1 MRLLRAP
8 DRTDQRIEDVIHH
21 HAPAGYVP
29 CPWMN
34 LLRHIG
40 KSRARA
46 RICPGHLAVTDAGE
60 KHRHHG
66 NENCCN
72 NVPFS
77 TIAQDSEYGHRR
89 HGLNY
94 DDTVKNQI
102 PERESPSQTWPGI
115 PCRLVAQ
122 KSLLLAEVL
131 RFVSNAILSN
141 ESMNAKCYRNPSPP
155 AASFPPGIQ
164 SIQ

>member
-40 KSRARA
+40 KGRARA

-60 KHRHHG
+60 KHCHHG
-66 NENCCN
+66 NEDRCN

-77 TIAQDSEYGHRR
+77 TIAQNSEYGHRR
-89 HGLNY
+89 YGLNY

-102 PERESPSQTWPGI
+102 PECKSPPQTWPGI
-115 PCRLVAQ
+115 RCRLVVQ
-122 KSLLLAEVL
+122 KSLLIAEVL
-131 RFVSNAILSN
+131 RFVPSAILSN
-141 ESMNAKCYRNPSPP
+141 EPADANATGIRPPP
-155 AASFPPGIQ
+155 AASFPPSIQ
-164 SIQ
+164 SFQ